1 MDEIKL
7 FQNLV
12 RASSSRPSGVGDI
25 RDAVWKGIDAAGSP
39 AADATDADAAEYRYI
54 NLASM
59 RISSMAAALM
69 LSCAIAGYVVV
80 NNFLHDSAMLSSYYD
95 MLDTMYSVIWGV
107 Y

>member
-12 RASSSRPSGVGDI
+12 RASSSRPSGIGDI
-25 RDAVWKGIDAAGSP
+25 RDAVWKGVDAAVP
-39 AADATDADAAEYRYI
+39 PEADAADAEYRYI

-69 LSCAIAGYVVV
+69 LSCAVAGYVVV
-80 NNFLHDSAMLSSYYD
+80 NNFLHDSAIFSSYYD
-95 MLDTMYSVIWGV
+95 ILDTMYSVIWGV